1 MSVICTEKRR
11 TQKAEHLVRGEAL
24 SRMYL
29 EVLDQE
35 FQLRGT
41 DGPFEISTLQLR
53 GEPS

>member
-1 MSVICTEKRR
+1 MIHKEKRR
-11 TQKAEHLVRGEAL
+11 AQEGAEHLVRGEAL
-24 SRMYL
+24 LQRFL

-41 DGPFEISTLQLR
+41 DRPFKISMWQLR